1 MNDRADRARQ
11 FMPFATLRGFYD
23 LIREKERVVEP
34 RRIRSDEENARIDR
48 KLNQVRRGMMVKLTY
63 YNRDAYE
70 TVEGMVS
77 NIDTVFRTV
86 TIVKTKI
93 PLDDIYDISAVLCIG
108 TEQSSGI
115 FINGKS
121 TFICGGYSNF
131 MQMLFCQI
139 GKKYFNTS

>member
-1 MNDRADRARQ
+1 VNDRANRARQ

-34 RRIRSDEENARIDR
+34 RRIRSDEQNARIDR

-63 YNRDAYE
+63 YNKDAYE

-93 PLDDIYDISAVLCIG
+93 PLVDIYDISG
-108 TEQSSGI
+108 EGI
-115 FINGKS
+115 EE
-121 TFICGGYSNF
+121 
-131 MQMLFCQI
+131 
-139 GKKYFNTS
+139 